1 MAQNKKS
8 VLLYCDIIHTV
19 EQLDNEDA
27 GLLFK
32 HYLRYINDQNPEP
45 PSKLIQIVF
54 EPIKQ
59 NLKRDLKKWEE
70 KSVTKSDSGVLGN
83 LKRWHID
90 LYNKVVN
97 KELTLEES
105 QNIAKH
111 RKTSHE
117 VANIAVTDTVKDTVT
132 VKVKDKYIFNAKAFM
147 CDLGYDE
154 KLVSEWFEVRKL
166 KKLKNTET
174 ALKGFHKEVMNS
186 KTNINEVLKT
196 CVEKS
201 WGGFKAEWLNN
212 QSNEQKKEVSPILM
226 K

>member
-32 HYLRYINDQNPEP
+32 HYLKYINDQNPEP

-70 KSVTKSDSGVLGN
+70 KSVTKSNSGVLGN

-90 LYNKVVN
+90 LYNKVIN

-105 QNIAKH
+105 QNIATH

-117 VANIAVTDTVKDTVT
+117 VANIAVTVKDKVT
-132 VKVKDKYIFNAKAFM
+132 VKVKDKDIFNAKAFM
-147 CDLGYDE
+147 CGLGYDE

-174 ALKGFHKEVMNS
+174 ALNGFHKEVMNS
-186 KTNINEVLKT
+186 KNNINEVLKT

-201 WGGFKAEWLNN
+201 WGGFKTEWLKN